1 MSLAGFGK
9 SGELL
14 VPSLKEIN
22 LLLIEGE
29 KEAEKI
35 LKKNSDQMEK
45 LAKYLL
51 DYETIDEEE
60 LMKLLAG
67 EDVSP
72 PLVGETLAH
81 SGDEPS
87 SKSKDSKI
95 PPSDIEPQAN

>member
-1 MSLAGFGK
+1 
-9 SGELL
+9 
-14 VPSLKEIN
+14 
-22 LLLIEGE
+22 
-29 KEAEKI
+29 
-35 LKKNSDQMEK
+35 
-45 LAKYLL
+45 
-51 DYETIDEEE
+51 
-60 LMKLLAG
+60 MKLLAG